1 MSIAVAS
8 LAFVG
13 TGRSGRFSYCIELE
27 GFRKIVNAYPRRDV
41 RHIIVMCFFPNTLVA
56 DFLAKGG
63 MAAKGGRNSTDQRNT
78 F

>member
-56 DFLAKGG
+56 A
-63 MAAKGGRNSTDQRNT
+63 S
-78 F
+78 